1 MKKSILFNKNSNLK
15 FTKILFAALIAGSVM
30 FASCSPDSS
39 DNNKDDKTYEEK
51 LAEEKAKKE
60 KEEEAAAKAALPGL
74 YEKVI
79 GSWEPKYPYSFSGT
93 WRSVAFNS
101 DSVVLDGET
110 FSIRVPDDLLTVR
123 EFNAISGKNYNVR
136 DGGFAVKTS
145 SNFIFI
151 EPRTDYIFIYYYT
164 AAPEYVSDDSYVKSS
179 TSGAGGSGNSG
190 SEGGEN
196 ISVTGTYAGSDRY
209 NSSIVMNDNGTW
221 TFDTSKPGSAVS
233 GGTYTVSGSKITM
246 KYSARGT
253 DFEETFTVT
262 NSGSQSTWKTSQ
274 NGASTLFSTLFM
286 EVGTEY
292 TFIKS

>member
-1 MKKSILFNKNSNLK
+1 MKKSILFSRKSNRK
-15 FTKILFAALIAGSVM
+15 ITKILFAALLAGSVL
-30 FASCSPDSS
+30 FASCSDS
-39 DNNKDDKTYEEK
+39 DDSNQHDKSFEERE
-51 LAEEKAKKE
+51 AEEKARVERE
-60 KEEEAAAKAALPGL
+60 KEAAAKAALPDL

-79 GSWEPKYPYSFSGT
+79 GSWEPENPHAFSGT
-93 WRSVAFNS
+93 WRAITFNP

-110 FSIRVPDDLLTVR
+110 LRIRVPDDLMT
-123 EFNAISGKNYNVR
+123 AGA
-136 DGGFAVKTS
+136 FAKIAPYSYYPEDSFVVKTES
-145 SNFIFI
+145 CYIPVEI
-151 EPRTDYIFIYYYT
+151 EEGCIGIYHYT
-164 AAPEYVSDDSYVKSS
+164 TAPAEISYASYLKSS
-179 TSGAGGSGNSG
+179 TSGSGGSGSSG

-209 NSSIVMNDNGTW
+209 NSSITMNDNGTW
-221 TFDTSKPGSAVS
+221 TFGTSKPGSAVS
-233 GGTYTVSGSKITM
+233 GGTYTVSGNKITM
-246 KYSARGT
+246 KYTARGT